1 MLSADVMSRT
11 KRERESEPIR
21 EVQIELPDEQLF
33 DLLITA
39 GVVKLPDT
47 LQHSRSA
54 KQRQTE
60 EGGPRNTGSD
70 VRHAS

>member
-1 MLSADVMSRT
+1 MSSADVTSRT

-39 GVVKLPDT
+39 GVVKLPDM

-60 EGGPRNTGSD
+60 EGGPRDTGSD
-70 VRHAS
+70 LRHAS